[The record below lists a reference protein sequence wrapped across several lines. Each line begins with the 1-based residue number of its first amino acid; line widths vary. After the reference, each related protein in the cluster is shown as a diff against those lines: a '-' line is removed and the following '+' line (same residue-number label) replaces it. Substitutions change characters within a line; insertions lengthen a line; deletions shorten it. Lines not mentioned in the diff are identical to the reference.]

1 MEGYFGC
8 WPEVKTVEIFDN
20 TNIKITSSGER
31 HLGVVIGSG
40 LYLKEYIE
48 EIVSKWRD
56 ELLLLSKTTEVQPQA
71 PYSAYIHDF
80 KSKYNFLNRTISTMQ
95 NNMKIIEDVL
105 RNHFI
110 PAIIGESTISEDL
123 RELIALP
130 IRLVGMAVATPHLAF
145 QRYCGSHHQPRHT
158 I

>member
-1 MEGYFGC
+1 MQGDYRNCVVRGRLF
-8 WPEVKTVEIFDN
+8 WMLARSKTVETFDN

-31 HLGVVIGSG
+31 HLGAVIGSE

-56 ELLLLSKTTEVQPQA
+56 ELLLLSKITEIQPQA

-80 KSKYNFLNRTISTMQ
+80 KSKYNFLNRNISTMQ

-110 PAIIGESTISEDL
+110 PAIIGESTIFEDL

-130 IRLVGMAVATPHLAF
+130 IRLVGMAVTTPHLAF
-145 QRYCGSHHQPRHT
+145 
-158 I
+158 